1 MKGKRHRSR
10 ARARKHQS
18 HKHQSHKHQSHKHQS
33 RKRSR
38 GGLDKSS
45 LEYKKGKL
53 DGIIEE
59 NNLCEEKMKK
69 VELNYQKNYAQLH
82 IVIRKLNEASRLAR
96 ISTNKINSLE
106 KKINSL
112 EEKNNRLTNASKEL
126 LNQREVLQQRLLN
139 LSKKR

>member
-10 ARARKHQS
+10 ARA
-18 HKHQSHKHQSHKHQS
+18 HKHQSHKHQS

-59 NNLCEEKMKK
+59 NNLCKEKMKK
-69 VELNYQKNYAQLH
+69 VELNYQKNYAKLH
-82 IVIRKLNEASRLAR
+82 IVISKLNEASRLAR

-126 LNQREVLQQRLLN
+126 LKQREVLQQRLLILN
-139 LSKKR
+139 NQR

>member
-10 ARARKHQS
+10 ARA

-59 NNLCEEKMKK
+59 SNLCKEKMKK
-69 VELNYQKNYAQLH
+69 VELNYQKNYAKLH
-82 IVIRKLNEASRLAR
+82 IVISKLNEASRLAR

-126 LNQREVLQQRLLN
+126 LKQREVLQQRLLILN
-139 LSKKR
+139 NQR